1 MLRRVKAARLTVL
14 GMVIG
19 LLWHPNAIGQET
31 APTLQPLAEQNPQ
44 DISMI
49 AIMPTLTSQVAPA
62 TLSVDKIAE
71 IDAYLNA
78 YDETGRLSG
87 NVIITH
93 GAEPAFSRSYGLAN
107 REHTVANAPETK
119 FRIGSITK
127 QFTAVA
133 ILQLQEQGLVDVQAP
148 IATYLPDYPN
158 GDRITLHHLLTHTSG
173 IPEYLSGENFPDI
186 AEWMRLPSTPEQLV
200 ERFQD
205 LPLDFTPGEAFK
217 YSNSGYV
224 LLTHILE
231 VVSGQPY
238 ADYVQTNI
246 FSPLAMNN
254 TGYEIPNAVITNL
267 AQGYIFI
274 GPDLYLQTEPID
286 MSLPQGAGGL
296 YSTLEDLATW
306 NQWLYGTAAAQSI
319 LSKDSITLL
328 TTPAAQMDTPEDFP
342 DTFYSYGLV
351 NDSYLG
357 RQRIHHN
364 GGINGFL
371 SSLIQYP
378 EEDLT
383 IAVLLNLDNQP
394 PTPITDGLAAILFDE
409 PYTMPQAPEAVDID
423 PALYEKYVGLY
434 QLLPELQVNLWIED
448 NQLVGQAAGQ
458 DAFVLYPSSET
469 EFFAKIV
476 DITVAFSLGEDGTVE
491 GFTLTQLGQ
500 DLFAPKLDR

>member
-1 MLRRVKAARLTVL
+1 M
-14 GMVIG
+14 
-19 LLWHPNAIGQET
+19 
-31 APTLQPLAEQNPQ
+31 
-44 DISMI
+44 
-49 AIMPTLTSQVAPA
+49 
-62 TLSVDKIAE
+62 
-71 IDAYLNA
+71 
-78 YDETGRLSG
+78 
-87 NVIITH
+87 
-93 GAEPAFSRSYGLAN
+93 
-107 REHTVANAPETK
+107 
-119 FRIGSITK
+119 
-127 QFTAVA
+127 
-133 ILQLQEQGLVDVQAP
+133 LQEQGLVDVQAP
-148 IATYLPDYPN
+148 ISTYLPDYPN

-186 AEWMRLPSTPEQLV
+186 AEWIRLPSTLDQLV
-200 ERFQD
+200 GRFQD
-205 LPLDFTPGEAFK
+205 LPLEFTPGETFK

-254 TGYEIPNAVITNL
+254 TGYEIPNAVISNL

-296 YSTLEDLATW
+296 YSTLEDLAIW

-319 LSKDSITLL
+319 LSEDSITLL
-328 TTPAAQMDTPEDFP
+328 TTPATPMDTPADLP
-342 DTFYSYGLV
+342 DAFYSYGLV

-371 SSLIQYP
+371 SSLIYYP

-383 IAVLLNLDNQP
+383 IAVLLNLDNQSP
-394 PTPITDGLAAILFDE
+394 APITDGLAAILFDQ
-409 PYTMPQAPEAVDID
+409 PYTIPRAPEAVDID

-448 NQLVGQAAGQ
+448 NQLVGQATGQ

-476 DITVAFSLGEDGTVE
+476 DITVEFSLGEDGTVE

-500 DLFAPKLDR
+500 DLFAPKLD